1 MVAAT
6 TGVIQELQ
14 GEPVPLTRPR
24 LAAGVHIRT
33 EPFGY
38 LAYVGGRDHF
48 FAIDHVG
55 ARVIDAAQ
63 LAIPIAPRDEPIAR
77 VLARYGIV
85 AADAGQAYH
94 HGVSLIG
101 DFDAVPPI
109 DRPLVVNC
117 FATAECPLRC
127 RYCYADDLMR
137 REGKGGD
144 VDLVAKTAEA
154 VPAMVAVITGG
165 EPLARPD
172 RTGRLIGRL
181 AGGKALVL
189 DTSGAGDL
197 EPLLPALRDA
207 RVHLRVSLDSF
218 DRALNDRLRPARTT
232 SSGKGARAAL
242 ALARAAGI
250 PTTVQT
256 VVTAANDDR
265 DALRR
270 MRDDLMAAGVRNWV
284 LHGLVPAGKAA
295 GPAGRALR
303 PSAGTPETL
312 ADLVR
317 DSAMADLPINIRV
330 TANDRRGNSA
340 LIIGSTG
347 DLYVEHDHR
356 GKIRVAGP
364 GDPADQ
370 VLAACRRHVS
380 PAGHAGRYLNGSIQ
394 PHGSGLV
401 AKSLTV
407 EKSDGRGRRE
417 REQTPGR

>member
-1 MVAAT
+1 
-6 TGVIQELQ
+6 
-14 GEPVPLTRPR
+14 
-24 LAAGVHIRT
+24 
-33 EPFGY
+33 
-38 LAYVGGRDHF
+38 
-48 FAIDHVG
+48 
-55 ARVIDAAQ
+55 
-63 LAIPIAPRDEPIAR
+63 
-77 VLARYGIV
+77 
-85 AADAGQAYH
+85 
-94 HGVSLIG
+94 
-101 DFDAVPPI
+101 
-109 DRPLVVNC
+109 
-117 FATAECPLRC
+117 
-127 RYCYADDLMR
+127 
-137 REGKGGD
+137 
-144 VDLVAKTAEA
+144 
-154 VPAMVAVITGG
+154 MVAVITGG
-165 EPLARPD
+165 EPLARVD
-172 RTGRLIGRL
+172 RTERLIGRL
-181 AGGKALVL
+181 AGRKALVL

-197 EPLLPALRDA
+197 EPLLPALLTA

-218 DRALNDRLRPARTT
+218 DRALNDRLRPA
-232 SSGKGARAAL
+232 KGRAADARAAL
-242 ALARAAGI
+242 ALAKAAGV

-256 VVTAANDDR
+256 VVTTANDDR
-265 DALRR
+265 DTLRR
-270 MRDDLMAAGVRNWV
+270 TRDDLIAAGVRNWV

-330 TANDRRGNSA
+330 TANDRPGNSA

-394 PHGSGLV
+394 PYGSGLV
-401 AKSLTV
+401 AKTLTV

>member
-1 MVAAT
+1 MDLGG
-6 TGVIQELQ
+6 GV
-14 GEPVPLTRPR
+14 R
-24 LAAGVHIRT
+24 LGRGVRVRT

-38 LAYVGGRDHF
+38 LAYVGDRDHF

-55 ARVIDAAQ
+55 ARVVDAAQ
-63 LAIPIAPRDEPIAR
+63 LGIPLAPRDEPVAR
-77 VLARYGIV
+77 VLARYGVV
-85 AADAGQAYH
+85 AADGGQAYH

-109 DRPLVVNC
+109 GRPLVVNC

-137 REGKGGD
+137 REREGARDDD
-144 VDLVAKTAEA
+144 VDLVAAMADA
-154 VPAMVAVITGG
+154 VPALVAVITGG

-172 RTGRLIGRL
+172 RTERLISRL
-181 AGGKALVL
+181 AGTKALVL

-197 EPLLPALRDA
+197 EPLLPALQEA

-218 DRALNDRLRPARTT
+218 DRALNDRLRPA
-232 SSGKGARAAL
+232 KGRAADARAAR
-242 ALARAAGI
+242 ALAGGAGI
-250 PTTVQT
+250 PATVQT
-256 VVTAANDDR
+256 VVTTANDDR

-270 MRDDLMAAGVRNWV
+270 MRDELMAAGVRNWV

-303 PSAGTPETL
+303 PSGSTPETL

-317 DSAMADLPINIRV
+317 DSAMAELPINIRV
-330 TANDRRGNSA
+330 TANDRPGNSA
-340 LIIGSTG
+340 LIIGSKG

-364 GDPADQ
+364 GDHADQ
-370 VLAACRRHVS
+370 VLAACRRHLS
-380 PAGHAGRYLNGSIQ
+380 PAGHAGRYLNGGIQ
-394 PHGSGLV
+394 AYGSGLV
-401 AKSLTV
+401 TATLRTRSV

-417 REQTPGR
+417 REQAPGR